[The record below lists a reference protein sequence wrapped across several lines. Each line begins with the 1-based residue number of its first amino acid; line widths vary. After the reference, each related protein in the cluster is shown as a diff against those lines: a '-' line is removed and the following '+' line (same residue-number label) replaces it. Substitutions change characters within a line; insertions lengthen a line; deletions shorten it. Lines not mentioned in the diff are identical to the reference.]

1 MRPMR
6 PLGATWEGD
15 VIEAPTGCRLYAVLE
30 AGETA
35 GERLAAAQAAADLAV
50 VLIAPAA
57 GQRLQAAEARPL
69 VERIRKAET
78 AALMLDDARL
88 ARSVGADGVHLGGPG
103 NPQAY
108 AAAREVMGGGGVV
121 GADAGISRHAAMVLA
136 DAGSDYIAF
145 GAPPHLDGRQ
155 KARLRREELISWW
168 APIFEVPC
176 VAFDVETPE
185 EAQQLAAAG
194 ADFIAVALPATLAA
208 EAAASLV
215 ASVAEAIR
223 TRRSSP

>member
-1 MRPMR
+1 M
-6 PLGATWEGD
+6 TK
-15 VIEAPTGCRLYAVLE
+15 APTGCRLYAVLE
-30 AGETA
+30 AGEAA

-57 GQRLQAAEARPL
+57 GQRLPAAEARPL
-69 VERIRKAET
+69 VDRIRKAEAT
-78 AALMLDDARL
+78 ALVLDDARL

-103 NPQAY
+103 NPQAAY
-108 AAAREVMGGGGVV
+108 AAARKALGGEGVV

-136 DAGSDYIAF
+136 EAGADYIGF
-145 GAPPHLDGRQ
+145 GAPPHLGDRP
-155 KARLRREELISWW
+155 KARLRRAELISWW

-194 ADFIAVALPATLAA
+194 ADFIAVALPSTLAA
-208 EAAASLV
+208 EAARGLV
-215 ASVAEAIR
+215 ASVAEAIQ
-223 TRRSSP
+223 TSKPSP